1 MNRRKI
7 VITACDHA
15 RLSEMIAFGPDTPG
29 RRAALHKL
37 AYELTRAE
45 IVEPEDIPV
54 DVITINSRVALCDFE
69 TGESMHFN
77 IVFPDEDNI
86 AEEKISAFSPLGTD
100 LLGLHVGDAF
110 GWPGMKD
117 TWRLQ
122 VTRVECQPK
131 TSALTS
137 A

>member
-1 MNRRKI
+1 
-7 VITACDHA
+7 
-15 RLSEMIAFGPDTPG
+15 MIAFGPYTPG
-29 RRAALHKL
+29 RHAALHKL

-45 IVEPEDIPV
+45 IVEPEDVPV
-54 DVITINSRVALCDFE
+54 DVVTINSRAELCDFE
-69 TGESMHFN
+69 TGKNMHFN

-86 AEEKISAFSPLGTD
+86 AEDKISVLSPLGTD

-122 VTRVECQPK
+122 VTRVECQSK
-131 TSALTS
+131 TSPLMPA
-137 A
+137 